1 MRRYLV
7 ATLFFLALLA
17 AWQGMVMSGRWS
29 PVLLPSPESV
39 GAYLWSSLR
48 DAWLPSFLKRQMR
61 SQMRS

>member
-29 PVLLPSPESV
+29 PVLLPSPAAV
-39 GAYLWSSLR
+39 GEYLWAAL
-48 DAWLPSFLKRQMR
+48 WNW
-61 SQMRS
+61 